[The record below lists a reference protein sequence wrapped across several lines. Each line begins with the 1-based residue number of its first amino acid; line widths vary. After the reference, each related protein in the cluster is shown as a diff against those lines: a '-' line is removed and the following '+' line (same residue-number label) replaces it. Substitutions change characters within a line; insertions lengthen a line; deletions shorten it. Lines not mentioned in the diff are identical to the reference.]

1 MKKVTIIGSGP
12 AGFTAAIYAA
22 RAGLQPLLIEGF
34 MKGGQ
39 PGGQLMTTTEIE
51 NFPGFPEGISGV
63 ELMDNMK
70 KQAERFGTE
79 FLMEDVESVDMSK
92 RPFTI
97 KTSSQT
103 IESQTLIIATGASA
117 KVLDLESI
125 KTYWNK
131 GISACATCDGALPLY
146 RNQILAVVGGGD
158 TALEEATFLTKFASK
173 VLLIHRRQEFRGSK
187 AMQERAFNNPK
198 IEMVLDSVLE
208 EVVGDKFVEALKV
221 KNVKTGE
228 ITTLDCKGL
237 FMAIGHTPN
246 VDFLEGKLELD
257 DKGYL
262 KVKSPTTQTSV
273 EGVFACGDVTDPLYR
288 QAIRA
293 AGTGCAA
300 ALDAERFLQ
309 ENP

>member
-22 RAGLQPLLIEGF
+22 RAGLAPLLIEGF

-79 FLMEDVESVDMSK
+79 FLMEDVEAIDMSK

-97 KTSSQT
+97 KTTSQS
-103 IESQTLIIATGASA
+103 IESQTVIIATGASA
-117 KVLDLESI
+117 KVLELDSI

-146 RNQILAVVGGGD
+146 RNQILTVVGGGD

-173 VLLIHRRQEFRGSK
+173 VLLVHRRQEFRASK
-187 AMQERAFNNPK
+187 AMQERAFSNPK

-208 EVVGDKFVEALKV
+208 EVVGDKFVEAVRV

-228 ITTLDCKGL
+228 ITQLECKGL

-246 VDFLEGKLELD
+246 VGFLEGKLELD
-257 DKGYL
+257 EKGYL

-273 EGVFACGDVTDPLYR
+273 EGIFACGDVTDPLYR

-300 ALDAERFLQ
+300 ALDAERYLQ
-309 ENP
+309 ENS